1 MGTQARRPRPERW
14 RPPRGR
20 HRLPPEVIARSQRE
34 RLLDAAVDT
43 IAEKGY
49 AATTI
54 ADLTKA
60 AGISRTT
67 FYEMFPD
74 KESCF
79 LAAYD
84 AAADV
89 MARRVASAFEAEEGW
104 PARARAGLEALLSLL
119 AAEPGV
125 ARLALVDVGAAG
137 PAAQRR
143 HRAALQRM
151 TPLFDEGRDFAPEG
165 RSLPANTSRMAIGA
179 VVGLIVDEIE
189 AGRTEQLL
197 EQLPEVLL
205 VTLSPY
211 LGPQAAAREVEGH
224 R

>member
-1 MGTQARRPRPERW
+1 VGTKAGRPKPERW

-20 HRLPPEVIARSQRE
+20 HRLPPQVIARSQRE
-34 RLLDAAVDT
+34 RLLDAAVEVV
-43 IAEKGY
+43 ARKGY

-54 ADLTKA
+54 ADLTKE

-67 FYEMFPD
+67 FYELYPD
-74 KESCF
+74 KEACF

-89 MARRVASAFEAEEGW
+89 LARRVASAFEAEEDW
-104 PARARAGLEALLSLL
+104 PSRMRAGLKALLESL
-119 AAEPGV
+119 AEEPGL
-125 ARLALVDVGAAG
+125 ARLALVDVGSAG

-151 TPLFDEGRDFAPEG
+151 TPFFDEGRDFAPAG
-165 RSLPANTSRMAIGA
+165 RRLPPNTSRMAIGA
-179 VVGLIVDEIE
+179 VVGLVVDEIE
-189 AGRTEQLL
+189 AGRTESLPGL
-197 EQLPEVLL
+197 LPEAVF
-205 VTLSPY
+205 TSLSPY
-211 LGPQAAAREVEGH
+211 LGPAAAAREASD